1 MRHLARNQIA
11 DHSRLS
17 FLAELHERFSQP
29 YSYGVA
35 QSPSQSWKVHALSEL
50 VLEEW

>member
-17 FLAELHERFSQP
+17 FLADLHERFSPP
-29 YSYGVA
+29 YDYDTA
-35 QSPSQSWKVHALSEL
+35 QSPSLSWKVHALSEL